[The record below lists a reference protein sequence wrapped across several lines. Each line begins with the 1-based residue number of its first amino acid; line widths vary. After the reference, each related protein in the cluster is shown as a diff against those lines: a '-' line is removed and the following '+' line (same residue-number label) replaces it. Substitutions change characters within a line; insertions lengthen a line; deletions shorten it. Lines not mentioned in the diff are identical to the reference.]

1 MRKMFHTP
9 FVPPQKKI
17 STEIETLVKAIK
29 AVEEKIEGLENQL
42 SDRGLS
48 ENERVAIRKNI
59 DTYSADK
66 ISLKAEKR
74 ELQGSAPSG
83 NPINL
88 SQSLHKVF
96 ECVVVVSF
104 PLITPYYSLNSYQSL
119 FDQLLLFTLI
129 LH

>member
-1 MRKMFHTP
+1 MAT
-9 FVPPQKKI
+9 
-17 STEIETLVKAIK
+17 TEIETLVKAIK
-29 AVEEKIEGLENQL
+29 AVEEKIEGLEKQL

-59 DTYSADK
+59 DTYGADK

-88 SQSLHKVF
+88 SQSLPKVF
-96 ECVVVVSF
+96 ECVVVVSL
-104 PLITPYYSLNSYQSL
+104 PLFCRGTSLPHHS
-119 FDQLLLFTLI
+119 FDKI
-129 LH
+129 N

>member
-1 MRKMFHTP
+1 MAT
-9 FVPPQKKI
+9 
-17 STEIETLVKAIK
+17 TEIETLVKAIK

-59 DTYSADK
+59 DSYLTKEAD
-66 ISLKAEKR
+66 LRAQKR

-104 PLITPYYSLNSYQSL
+104 PLFCRGSSLPHISL
-119 FDQLLLFTLI
+119 LI
-129 LH
+129 NKVVIRFQISFV